1 MQHPLEVEHIPK
13 KNKKIISNENIKA
26 NIYKI
31 QPNGSLICG
40 YFCVG
45 FIAFMLKFV
54 RLYQFIFSK
63 RV

>member
-13 KNKKIISNENIKA
+13 KKKKKKIISNENIKT
-26 NIYKI
+26 NIYKM

-45 FIAFMLKFV
+45 FIAFMLKV
-54 RLYQFIFSK
+54 C
-63 RV
+63 